1 MTTEHA
7 TTAAAVDAPPLPASP
22 LTPSR
27 LVTRKRALL
36 GLIIL
41 VVLVALGT
49 GAYWWW
55 VGRWQMSTSDAYVGG
70 NLVQVTALTSG
81 TVKSILAT
89 ETQVVSLGQPL
100 VELDG
105 ADAQTALAASEA
117 ALAKAVRAVRGQFAT
132 AVQASAGVRQRSA
145 DLTGAQASVAA
156 ARDVLLRAE
165 SDLAQQV
172 PLAQRGFVSEQ
183 ALIAARDAVAV
194 AQANYQAAQAAANAA
209 RAGIGG
215 AREQLLA
222 AQAQVERTTV
232 ANHPDVLAAAAAVRQ
247 AFLNAARSRIVAPV
261 AGTLGKRSVQLG
273 QHVSAGSPLMTVVPL
288 TEVWVDANFKEAG
301 LLQLRIG
308 QPVALTA
315 DFYGDSVKY
324 AGTVAGLSPVTGS
337 AQSLLPAQNASG
349 NWIKIVQRLPVRIT
363 LDRAE
368 LAAHPLRVGLSMNL
382 VVDLHAANGASSPP
396 LAPPPET
403 TSIFDG
409 QVAQAQARIDQII
422 ADNIERAP

>member
-1 MTTEHA
+1 MTAEHA
-7 TTAAAVDAPPLPASP
+7 SATAAVVDTPPPASP
-22 LTPSR
+22 LAPSR
-27 LVTRKRALL
+27 HATRKRALL
-36 GLIIL
+36 GL
-41 VVLVALGT
+41 VVLVALAALGA

-55 VGRWQMSTSDAYVGG
+55 VGRWQVSTSDAYVGG

-81 TVKSILAT
+81 TVKAVLAT
-89 ETQVVSLGQPL
+89 ETQIVSLGQPL

-105 ADAQTALAASEA
+105 ADAQAALAASEA
-117 ALAKAVRAVRGQFAT
+117 ALAKAVRAVRGQFA
-132 AVQASAGVRQRSA
+132 ASAQASAGMRQRNA
-145 DLTGAQASVAA
+145 DLSGAQASAEAA
-156 ARDVLLRAE
+156 HALLLRAQ
-165 SDLAQQV
+165 SDLARQI
-172 PLAQRGFVSEQ
+172 PLAQRGFVSDQ
-183 ALIAARDAVAV
+183 ALVAARDAVAV
-194 AQANYQAAQAAANAA
+194 AQANYQAALAAANAA

-215 AREQLLA
+215 AREQMVA

-261 AGTLGKRSVQLG
+261 AGTLGKRTVQLG

-288 TEVWVDANFKEAG
+288 TEVWVDANFKETELA
-301 LLQLRIG
+301 QLRIG
-308 QPVALTA
+308 QPVSLTA

-349 NWIKIVQRLPVRIT
+349 NWIKIVQRLPVRIA
-363 LDRAE
+363 LDRSE

-382 VVDLHAANGASSPP
+382 VVDLHAANGAALSP
-396 LAPPPET
+396 LAPAAET
-403 TSIFDG
+403 TPIFDG

-422 ADNIERAP
+422 ADNIERAR

>member
-1 MTTEHA
+1 MTTGQ
-7 TTAAAVDAPPLPASP
+7 TLTAAAVDAPPLPASP
-22 LTPSR
+22 LAPSR

-41 VVLVALGT
+41 VALAALGA

-105 ADAQTALAASEA
+105 ADAQTALAAGEA

-145 DLTGAQASVAA
+145 DLTGAQASAAA
-156 ARDVLLRAE
+156 ARDLLRRAE

-194 AQANYQAAQAAANAA
+194 AQANYQAAQAAAKAA
-209 RAGIGG
+209 KAGIGG
-215 AREQLLA
+215 AREQMLA

-232 ANHPDVLAAAAAVRQ
+232 AKHPDVLAAAATVRQ
-247 AFLNAARSRIVAPV
+247 AFLNAARARIVAPV

-273 QHVSAGSPLMTVVPL
+273 QHVSAGSPLMTLVPL

-301 LLQLRIG
+301 LLQLRVG

-349 NWIKIVQRLPVRIT
+349 NWIKIVQRLPVHIA

-382 VVDLHAANGASSPP
+382 VVDLHAANGASLPP
-396 LAPPPET
+396 VAPPPET